1 MMKHLYLLFILL
13 VPVSGYSQKSIEYI
27 EQYVEIINNISQ
39 DHYSEYPDDQSVI
52 YFTFNTD
59 SILVD
64 SLLENAI
71 RERVKDSRCVVRFP
85 DENAPVYLLGSP
97 ILQKD
102 GSIVF
107 YVGLG
112 YHNTKENV
120 ISVGGTMLYV
130 YKKKRRKLKLVSTI
144 TEGI

>member
-1 MMKHLYLLFILL
+1 
-13 VPVSGYSQKSIEYI
+13 
-27 EQYVEIINNISQ
+27 
-39 DHYSEYPDDQSVI
+39 
-52 YFTFNTD
+52 
-59 SILVD
+59 
-64 SLLENAI
+64 LLENAI

-85 DENAPVYLLGSP
+85 EENAPVYLLGSP

-112 YHNTKENV
+112 YHITKENV